1 MSHFTITTFVA
12 TTATALAPFLAAY
25 YLPMPASMAQQKL
38 QTPTAALSTL
48 PKPRPLAALRET
60 REQAKTQA
68 AEFEL
73 L

>member
-1 MSHFTITTFVA
+1 MSHFTIGTFVA

-25 YLPMPASMAQQKL
+25 YLPVPQQRL
-38 QTPTAALSTL
+38 QTSTAALSTL

-60 REQAKTQA
+60 REQATKTQG